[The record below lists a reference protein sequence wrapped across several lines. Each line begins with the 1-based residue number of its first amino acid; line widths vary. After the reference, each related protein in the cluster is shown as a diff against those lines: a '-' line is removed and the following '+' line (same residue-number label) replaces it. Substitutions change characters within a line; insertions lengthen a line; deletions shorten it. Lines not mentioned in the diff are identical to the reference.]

1 MADLD
6 CLLGPAQ
13 GSDLV
18 GRGFS
23 VGGTTGFFGWA
34 LHKGL
39 ICTRM
44 CGGVEESFN
53 LGGSCKGL
61 ILGPWKE
68 PVKSSKHSDPAHQK
82 SF

>member
-23 VGGTTGFFGWA
+23 VGGQGF
-34 LHKGL
+34 L
-39 ICTRM
+39 
-44 CGGVEESFN
+44 V
-53 LGGSCKGL
+53 
-61 ILGPWKE
+61 GPC
-68 PVKSSKHSDPAHQK
+68 ARA
-82 SF
+82 